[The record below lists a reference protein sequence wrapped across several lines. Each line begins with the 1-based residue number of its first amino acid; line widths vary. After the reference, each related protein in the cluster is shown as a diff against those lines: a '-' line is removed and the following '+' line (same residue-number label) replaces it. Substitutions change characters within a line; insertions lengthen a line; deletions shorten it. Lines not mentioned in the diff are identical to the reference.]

1 MDSSS
6 SCIEIWHFNSMFV
19 FSHDAAEMAA
29 KFLSLDSSRNS
40 KLMTESSILPFSSP
54 EASIFACISFHSSKR
69 NWASNWLIAFDS
81 SSSSW
86 ESFLEID
93 WVTFNLVRAWKRG
106 EKRSSNLVVYEA
118 NECWRSFG
126 TIHKGR
132 LQNFVHIWD
141 WSTKY
146 WAWIYYF
153 PSVAWNWVKN
163 LCFVHHC
170 RQINTIFSPNFPQP
184 MGSYKS

>member
-29 KFLSLDSSRNS
+29 KFLSLDSSRIS
-40 KLMTESSILPFSSP
+40 KLMTESSILPFSSL

-93 WVTFNLVRAWKRG
+93 WVTFNLVRAWGKRG
-106 EKRSSNLVVYEA
+106 KKRSSNLGVCEA
-118 NECWRSFG
+118 NEYWRSFG

-132 LQNFVHIWD
+132 PQNFVHIWD

-153 PSVAWNWVKN
+153 PSVAWNWVKKLRLSAGN
-163 LCFVHHC
+163 GE
-170 RQINTIFSPNFPQP
+170 QNTNFITQFHATD
-184 MGSYKS
+184 GK